1 MTAILTGWL
10 SARDEILRDKIPVD
24 EIFQIVRE
32 GAVLDSGG
40 LDGECFNCRMNA
52 EASQY
57 FGLSF
62 SFDYWFFHQ
71 R

>member
-1 MTAILTGWL
+1 VTAILTGRL
-10 SARDEILRDKIPVD
+10 SARNEILRDKIPVD

-52 EASQY
+52 EARQY
-57 FGLSF
+57 FGLGF
-62 SFDYWFFHQ
+62 SFDYLFFHQ